1 VLNLFQYL
9 NETIMGTLL
18 HFKNMYTEA
27 FRGCRPLLA
36 VFLLKAYS
44 VFAAIMLFAAFYAFA
59 VRILSGFEF

>member
-1 VLNLFQYL
+1 
-9 NETIMGTLL
+9 MGTFL
-18 HFKNMYTEA
+18 HFKDLYTEA

-44 VFAAIMLFAAFYAFA
+44 VFAVIMLFCAFYAFA